1 MKLKYYLRGLGIGI
15 LVTAVIMGVTQG
27 SRKETL
33 SDREIKE
40 RAAALGMVEPGNSLA
55 DLEAAAAKETQD
67 TAGNGQD
74 ETGAVQDGN
83 AGTTEENGEDAAV
96 SAETPEATEST
107 PAPSEKPSAAPTP
120 SETAEP
126 AKSDAEAAE
135 AAETPEETASPAATV
150 RPTQKPA
157 EEETGST
164 YTLEIQSGDSSYQV
178 ALRLQQAG
186 LVADARDFDN
196 YLCSKGYDRKLRTGS
211 YEISENATEA
221 EIAEILGGR

>member
-33 SDREIKE
+33 SDREIRE

-55 DLEAAAAKETQD
+55 DLEAAD
-67 TAGNGQD
+67 TP
-74 ETGAVQDGN
+74 
-83 AGTTEENGEDAAV
+83 EE
-96 SAETPEATEST
+96 AETPAVAETPMATEAPAATEIPEATET
-107 PAPSEKPSAAPTP
+107 PAV
-120 SETAEP
+120 
-126 AKSDAEAAE
+126 
-135 AAETPEETASPAATV
+135 AETPGATETPAATEIPEATETPEVTV

-157 EEETGST
+157 EEEKGSS
-164 YTLEIQSGDSSYQV
+164 YILEIQAGDSSYQV
-178 ALRLQQAG
+178 AYRLQQAG

-211 YEISENATEA
+211 YEIPETATEE
-221 EIAEILGGR
+221 EISEILGGR